1 VSIVEIPERS
11 NLEAA
16 ELIPG
21 VEPVAR
27 SQWQLFRRR
36 FLRHR
41 LAMLGLAI
49 LVFLIVVCFGA
60 KWIAPYPRNDIDLLS
75 IGQAPS
81 REHWFGTDS
90 AGRDF
95 LTEVLYA
102 GQISLKI
109 GLSVALLS
117 TLFGAAVGAIAGYF
131 GRAVDQIL
139 MRLTD
144 LLLIV
149 PAIAIM
155 ALALKK
161 FGGTDRT
168 VTLVLA
174 GIFWMQIARV
184 VRGQVLALRE
194 REFVDAARVAGAS
207 SSRIIVR
214 HLLPNMVGPLAVNA
228 SLAMALAI
236 VTESTLSF
244 IGFGVQPPKTSWG
257 LLLSNGEEFVGTDK
271 AYLIY
276 FPGLAILLTV
286 LAINFLGDGLRD
298 AFDPQS
304 KR

>member
-1 VSIVEIPERS
+1 MTIVEIPER
-11 NLEAA
+11 NLET
-16 ELIPG
+16 ELVPG
-21 VEPVAR
+21 VEPKAR
-27 SQWQLFRRR
+27 TQWQLFRRR
-36 FLRHR
+36 LLRHR
-41 LAMLGLAI
+41 LAMVGLVLLAVL
-49 LVFLIVVCFGA
+49 LVSCFGA
-60 KWIAPYPRNDIDLLS
+60 RWLAPYPRNDIDLLN
-75 IGQAPS
+75 IGHAPS
-81 REHWFGTDS
+81 GKHLFGTDS

-131 GRAVDQIL
+131 GRAVDQVL

-144 LLLIV
+144 LLLII
-149 PAIAIM
+149 PQIAIM
-155 ALALKK
+155 AVALKK

-207 SSRIIVR
+207 SRRIIVR
-214 HLLPNMVGPLAVNA
+214 HLLPNMIGPLAVNA
-228 SLAMALAI
+228 SLAMAVAI

-244 IGFGVQPPKTSWG
+244 LGFGVQPPKTSWG
-257 LLLSNGEEFVGTDK
+257 LLLANGEEFVGTDK

-286 LAINFLGDGLRD
+286 LAINFVGDGLRD

>member
-1 VSIVEIPERS
+1 MSIVEIPERV
-11 NLEAA
+11 LDEG

-21 VEPVAR
+21 VEPQAR
-27 SQWQLFRRR
+27 SQAQLFRRR
-36 FLRHR
+36 LVRHR
-41 LAMLGLAI
+41 LAMFGL
-49 LVFLIVVCFGA
+49 VVLIGLFVACFGA
-60 KWIAPYPRNDIDLLS
+60 RWIAPAPRNSMDLLNRE
-75 IGQAPS
+75 QPPS
-81 REHWFGTDS
+81 SAHWFGTDS
-90 AGRDF
+90 LGRDY

-109 GLSVALLS
+109 GVTVALLS
-117 TLFGAAVGAIAGYF
+117 TALGAVVGAVAGFF
-131 GRAVDQIL
+131 GRAVDQVL
-139 MRLTD
+139 MRFTD
-144 LLLIV
+144 LFLII
-149 PAIAIM
+149 PQLALI

-161 FGGTDRT
+161 FGGTDRA

-174 GIFWMQIARV
+174 AIFWMQIARV
-184 VRGQVLALRE
+184 VRGQVMALRE

-207 SSRIIVR
+207 NSRIIVR

-228 SLAMALAI
+228 SLAMAVAI

-244 IGFGVQPPKTSWG
+244 LGYGVQPPRSSWG

-276 FPGLAILLTV
+276 FPGLAVVLTV

-298 AFDPQS
+298 AFDPQA